1 MIDQRLMNTM
11 EVLPM
16 TNAQAYTEALMLAI
30 VAPDEEKS
38 LRAIELAQRAATAL
52 SEHDRDLCQKGVE
65 TCMEYLRRYP

>member
-1 MIDQRLMNTM
+1 MT
-11 EVLPM
+11 M

-38 LRAIELAQRAATAL
+38 LMAQGLAQRAAATL
-52 SEHDRDLCQKGVE
+52 SEHDRDLCQKGIE

>member
-1 MIDQRLMNTM
+1 MMNIM
-11 EVLPM
+11 EVLSM
-16 TNAQAYTEALMLAI
+16 TNAQAYLEALMLAI

-38 LRAIELAQRAATAL
+38 LMAQGLAQRAGASL

>member
-30 VAPDEEKS
+30 MAPDEDKS
-38 LRAIELAQRAATAL
+38 QMALELAQRAATTL
-52 SEHDRDLCQKGVE
+52 SEHERDLCRKGVE
-65 TCMEYLRRYP
+65 TCMEYLRRYS

>member
-1 MIDQRLMNTM
+1 MMSIM

-16 TNAQAYTEALMLAI
+16 TNAQAYLEALMLAI

-38 LRAIELAQRAATAL
+38 LMAQGLAQRAGATL
-52 SEHDRDLCQKGVE
+52 SEHERDLCQKGIE

>member
-1 MIDQRLMNTM
+1 MMSIM

-16 TNAQAYTEALMLAI
+16 TNAQAYLEALMLAI

-38 LRAIELAQRAATAL
+38 LMAQGLAQRAGASL